1 MKKFIIFYAL
11 NKEQKQCIIK
21 AKNLYEARNLAQKS
35 FENII
40 SIEEYFGATKHK
52 IKEEELIFIL
62 KDLSMV
68 LKAGLSLQ
76 EAILEFTRSNHD
88 VYIAKIFSA
97 IYNKLKNGSSYN
109 EAFRSVLNSRECAV
123 LKICDGKE
131 DLYRAFEII

>member
-1 MKKFIIFYAL
+1 MKKFIIFYTL
-11 NKEQKQCIIK
+11 NKGQKQCIIK

-40 SIEEYFGATKHK
+40 GVEEYFGATKHK

-76 EAILEFTRSNHD
+76 EAILEFARSNH
-88 VYIAKIFSA
+88 
-97 IYNKLKNGSSYN
+97 N
-109 EAFRSVLNSRECAV
+109 
-123 LKICDGKE
+123 
-131 DLYRAFEII
+131 